1 MRKNTKK
8 KKKLKYKHVILAKK
22 KYYLYTVHWQDI
34 LGDSGHHDEE
44 SLKKMKPAKMVTQG
58 FIYSKDKQ
66 EVKTFASY
74 DEDSA
79 TFSDI
84 NIIPRGCILKTTKIL
99 L

>member
-1 MRKNTKK
+1 
-8 KKKLKYKHVILAKK
+8 
-22 KYYLYTVHWQDI
+22 
-34 LGDSGHHDEE
+34 
-44 SLKKMKPAKMVTQG
+44 MKPAKMVTQG

>member
-1 MRKNTKK
+1 MLSALLNLSTFLACNVEKK
-8 KKKLKYKHVILAKK
+8 I
-22 KYYLYTVHWQDI
+22 
-34 LGDSGHHDEE
+34 
-44 SLKKMKPAKMVTQG
+44 KKMKPAKMVTQG